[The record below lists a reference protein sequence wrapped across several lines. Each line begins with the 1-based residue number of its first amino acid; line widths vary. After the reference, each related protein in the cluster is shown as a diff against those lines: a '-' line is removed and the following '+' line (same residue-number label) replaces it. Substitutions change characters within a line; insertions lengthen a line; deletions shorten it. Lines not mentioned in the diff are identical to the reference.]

1 MSDSKDDPTLLE
13 VPPETPAKVKKP
25 FKENRPVPPAPAETG
40 PEVWFNCRA
49 KNDCTGRQARLLLRI
64 SKPGGGSLLR
74 YRCLTCKQV
83 FSLAT

>member
-1 MSDSKDDPTLLE
+1 MSDPKEDPTLLE
-13 VPPETPAKVKKP
+13 VPPETPPKVKKS
-25 FKENRPVPPAPAETG
+25 FKENRPVPVSVETG
-40 PEVWFNCRA
+40 PVVWFNCRA